1 MVSSLPPLVVCRFI
15 LNLRQVKPAGSSW
28 ISGNQSHSLRCVG
41 NMGESLQFG
50 ELDEDL
56 EESELEEKELIAGL
70 KLPELATEAAN
81 LGRANK
87 GDVGSHLTFDI
98 QEVRWYSSKPE
109 AIRSRLTHLP

>member
-15 LNLRQVKPAGSSW
+15 LNLRQVKPAGSFW
-28 ISGNQSHSLRCVG
+28 IFGNQSHSLRFVG

-70 KLPELATEAAN
+70 KLPELATEATN

-109 AIRSRLTHLP
+109 AIRSRLTYLP